1 MKTTK
6 SSKEKNNLIGSVWFD
21 YWSEFLDYMQKQK
34 TSLCLP
40 PISTC
45 NSLFFASGRTHFQFS
60 TRASN
65 RLKRIGICIYLQEP
79 DRLKNFDALLR
90 QHRKQAEEYV
100 GMKLDWR
107 RLPHMKE
114 SHIELD
120 YPCDPSDRTDWPKQ
134 FEWLSNAIEK
144 THAYFSPVF
153 KRL

>member
-1 MKTTK
+1 MEKT
-6 SSKEKNNLIGSVWFD
+6 SKAEFYGTRQHLID
-21 YWSEFLDYMQKQK
+21 YWSGLLDYMQKQG
-34 TSLCLP
+34 TALHLP
-40 PISTC
+40 KPIDY
-45 NSLFFASGRTHFQFS
+45 NNLFFPSGRAYFQFS
-60 TRASN
+60 TRVSN
-65 RLKRIGICIYLQEP
+65 RRQRIGICIYLQEP

-90 QHRKQAEEYV
+90 QHRKQAEEYI